1 MISGEGHTTVTAW
14 WSLGILI
21 YEMLFGTTPFYNKK
35 KNRMYELIQW
45 GEIRY
50 PKDIKVSNEAYDVIN
65 KLLAKNPEKRL
76 GAHGLEEIKKHPFFG
91 ILNFD
96 DFTKKKL
103 NPPFKP
109 NIKDKNDI
117 SNFDEEFLSMD
128 TKESPV
134 GEWVHEYQDWF
145 TGFTGNEDEQEDT
158 K

>member
-1 MISGEGHTTVTAW
+1 
-14 WSLGILI
+14 
-21 YEMLFGTTPFYNKK
+21 
-35 KNRMYELIQW
+35 MYELIQW